1 MTGGCG
7 DKQKMIR
14 IDYSKEFQVPD
25 VGYAYFWSKKKEVI
39 NICDCKKLGFVG
51 DVEFNPE
58 NGCITHLIVPGP
70 GCLCGIFG
78 REKEYIIPF
87 QDVCQIGDDI
97 ILVQIQEEKCFR
109 KEHLT

>member
-1 MTGGCG
+1 MR
-7 DKQKMIR
+7 MR
-14 IDYSKEFQVPD
+14 ELRR
-25 VGYAYFWSKKKEVI
+25 KEVI
-39 NICDCKKLGFVG
+39 NVSDGGRLGFVG

-87 QDVCQIGDDI
+87 KDVCQIGDDI
-97 ILVQIQEEKCFR
+97 ILVEVRKLKDIEKPC
-109 KEHLT
+109 KCD

>member
-1 MTGGCG
+1 M
-7 DKQKMIR
+7 
-14 IDYSKEFQVPD
+14 
-25 VGYAYFWSKKKEVI
+25 
-39 NICDCKKLGFVG
+39 G

-97 ILVQIQEEKCFR
+97 ILVEVRKLKDIEKPCKCDQVCAVGRRFR
-109 KEHLT
+109 VSKLLAPVQRMG